1 MYQTIEWVLNPHLL
15 VQKLIRSGF
24 FLLKIWKVWSAV
36 LCFEWMIWLYRLY
49 VDCRVWIYIYVD
61 ENQYQLEPNRNEDD
75 HQIFKYRTE
84 WFCHDGKIN
93 ILPIR
98 PQMIQENIFTNH
110 IPVTF
115 ALKVTISTV
124 HSNTKWQDLNWFG
137 PKKNATMCVEW
148 NGTTSCSSRA
158 SSHSQR
164 EQNTL
169 KCIYVEEQQNRMQ
182 RIMKSIAIPIKYEQT
197 RTMAL
202 ISLWYDLYTQCR
214 TDTGIYTFECIGFG
228 KKIVIGGDAERF
240 HV

>member
-1 MYQTIEWVLNPHLL
+1 MILSWWKNKYIANTSTNDPREHFHKSHSRHVCIKSHYFYCTLEYEMTGFE
-15 VQKLIRSGF
+15 LIR
-24 FLLKIWKVWSAV
+24 
-36 LCFEWMIWLYRLY
+36 
-49 VDCRVWIYIYVD
+49 
-61 ENQYQLEPNRNEDD
+61 
-75 HQIFKYRTE
+75 T
-84 WFCHDGKIN
+84 
-93 ILPIR
+93 
-98 PQMIQENIFTNH
+98 
-110 IPVTF
+110 
-115 ALKVTISTV
+115 
-124 HSNTKWQDLNWFG
+124 
-137 PKKNATMCVEW
+137 KKNATMCVEW